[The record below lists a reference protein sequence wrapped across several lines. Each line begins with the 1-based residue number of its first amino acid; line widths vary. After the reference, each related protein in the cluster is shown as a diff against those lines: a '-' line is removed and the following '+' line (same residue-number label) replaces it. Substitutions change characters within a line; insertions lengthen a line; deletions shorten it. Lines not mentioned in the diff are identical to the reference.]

1 MTDKKWDP
9 IQFELLRNAV
19 ISIADEMALTIVR
32 TTYSGVLR
40 DNMDFSTAFC
50 DPAGNLVAQ
59 GLTLP
64 GHLGSIPTALAAVIN
79 RFGDV
84 MKPDDL
90 FCLND
95 PYQGG
100 MHLPDIFIFKP
111 IFYNGKRIAFAAT
124 ICHHTDVGGRVAG
137 SNASDSTEIYQEGL
151 RIPPMYMFKQG
162 KRNETLFSLIEAN
175 VRVPV
180 KVFGDI
186 RAQLAACNI
195 AERQFLELVDE
206 HGVDTMS
213 KFLLDFVDYAERVTK
228 AALLELPDGEW
239 SFEDWIDDD
248 GVDVGHPI
256 RLFIKFNKK
265 GDRLFAD
272 WTGTSEQVKGAINN
286 TLSFT
291 KAATYCGVKCILP
304 NDVPANEGFFR
315 CIEVTA
321 PPGTIANGV
330 LPAACAARGLTG
342 FRMVDCVLGA
352 LAMMLPNKVM
362 AASDGGNTGI
372 SIGGYDS
379 DRNPF
384 IYVDFACGTWG
395 ARPWA
400 DGLSGNSNLFANMA
414 TQSIEVCEAENPV
427 EILAYEF
434 VPDKAG
440 AGKFRGGTPYRRDY
454 KLLETEAVLQVRSD
468 RKVFRPY
475 GLYGGNPGA
484 SSSNIMNPGKD
495 NRPLG
500 SKLTMTMYSG
510 EVLRHELAGGGG
522 WGDPLERNPEKVLK
536 DVRNELV
543 SMNSARVDYGVVIQ
557 LDSWSVDYNA
567 TQKLRSDIHKLRI
580 GKTPV
585 VLRENWPRKNEKG
598 SNL

>member
-1 MTDKKWDP
+1 
-9 IQFELLRNAV
+9 
-19 ISIADEMALTIVR
+19 
-32 TTYSGVLR
+32 
-40 DNMDFSTAFC
+40 
-50 DPAGNLVAQ
+50 
-59 GLTLP
+59 
-64 GHLGSIPTALAAVIN
+64 
-79 RFGDV
+79 
-84 MKPDDL
+84 
-90 FCLND
+90 
-95 PYQGG
+95 
-100 MHLPDIFIFKP
+100 
-111 IFYNGKRIAFAAT
+111 
-124 ICHHTDVGGRVAG
+124 
-137 SNASDSTEIYQEGL
+137 
-151 RIPPMYMFKQG
+151 MYMFEQG

-213 KFLLDFVDYAERVTK
+213 QFLVDFVDYTERVTK

-248 GVDVGHPI
+248 GVDVGQPI
-256 RLFIKFNKK
+256 RLFVKFNKK

-304 NDVPANEGFFR
+304 NDIPANEGFFR
-315 CIEVTA
+315 CVEVTA

-352 LAMMLPNKVM
+352 LAMMLPDKVM

-379 DRNPF
+379 ERNPF

-434 VPDKAG
+434 VADKAG

-454 KLLETEAVLQVRSD
+454 KLLEAEAVLQVRSD

-484 SSSNIMNPGKD
+484 SSSNTMNPGRD
-495 NRPLG
+495 ARPLD

-522 WGDPLERNPEKVLK
+522 WGDPLERDPESVLW

-543 SMNSARVDYGVVIQ
+543 SVKSARDDYGVIVQSDGWQI
-557 LDSWSVDYNA
+557 DYNA
-567 TQKLRSDIHKLRI
+567 TEKLRSDIKRLRI
-580 GKTPV
+580 GKAPA
-585 VLRENWPRKNEKG
+585 VLWENWPRKDEKG
-598 SNL
+598 GDL

>member
-1 MTDKKWDP
+1 M
-9 IQFELLRNAV
+9 
-19 ISIADEMALTIVR
+19 S
-32 TTYSGVLR
+32 
-40 DNMDFSTAFC
+40 
-50 DPAGNLVAQ
+50 
-59 GLTLP
+59 
-64 GHLGSIPTALAAVIN
+64 
-79 RFGDV
+79 
-84 MKPDDL
+84 
-90 FCLND
+90 
-95 PYQGG
+95 
-100 MHLPDIFIFKP
+100 
-111 IFYNGKRIAFAAT
+111 
-124 ICHHTDVGGRVAG
+124 
-137 SNASDSTEIYQEGL
+137 
-151 RIPPMYMFKQG
+151 
-162 KRNETLFSLIEAN
+162 
-175 VRVPV
+175 
-180 KVFGDI
+180 
-186 RAQLAACNI
+186 
-195 AERQFLELVDE
+195 QFLI
-206 HGVDTMS
+206 
-213 KFLLDFVDYAERVTK
+213 DFVDYTERVTK

-248 GVDVGHPI
+248 GVDVGQPI
-256 RLFIKFNKK
+256 RLFVTFNKK

-315 CIEVTA
+315 CVEVTA

-352 LAMMLPNKVM
+352 LAMMLPDKVM

-379 DRNPF
+379 ERNPF

-434 VPDKAG
+434 VADKAG
-440 AGKFRGGTPYRRDY
+440 AGKFRGGAPYRRDY
-454 KLLETEAVLQVRSD
+454 KLLEAEAVLQVRSD

-484 SSSNIMNPGKD
+484 SSSNIMNPD
-495 NRPLG
+495 REARPLD
-500 SKLTMTMYSG
+500 SKLTMTMYAG

-522 WGDPLERNPEKVLK
+522 WGDPLERDPESVLR

-543 SMNSARVDYGVVIQ
+543 SMNSARDDYGVVIKS
-557 LDSWSVDYNA
+557 DGWGVDYTA
-567 TQKLRSDIHKLRI
+567 TQILRAEIQKLRVGR
-580 GKTPV
+580 TPA
-585 VLRENWPRKNEKG
+585 VLWQDWPRKDDKG
-598 SNL
+598 ADL